1 MCFFYWNIVFSP
13 IFLWKFRYYCRYDF
27 QHQTRINQRSAT
39 LAHMIDFFF
48 VYAGVV
54 REACRERGQIRLTFT
69 AGTGEENKPRAED
82 R

>member
-1 MCFFYWNIVFSP
+1 M
-13 IFLWKFRYYCRYDF
+13 
-27 QHQTRINQRSAT
+27 NQRQS
-39 LAHMIDFFF
+39 ISSCF
-48 VYAGVV
+48 VDADAGVV

>member
-1 MCFFYWNIVFSP
+1 MQLLAIGSREAQRRHALFHSQP
-13 IFLWKFRYYCRYDF
+13 FLFLLVDCCGF
-27 QHQTRINQRSAT
+27 
-39 LAHMIDFFF
+39 L
-48 VYAGVV
+48 AGVV